1 MREVRN
7 EHGYDLER
15 GDLHHAML
23 IRYRLVRCCRSH
35 EGVGAVIS
43 YRNYLDLKK
52 IRPIV
57 IERTTK
63 RKGDKVITSSYK
75 KAEVVK

>member
-1 MREVRN
+1 
-7 EHGYDLER
+7 
-15 GDLHHAML
+15 
-23 IRYRLVRCCRSH
+23 
-35 EGVGAVIS
+35 VIS
-43 YRNYLDLKK
+43 YRDYLDLKK

-63 RKGDKVITSSYK
+63 RKGDKVITSSYR

>member
-1 MREVRN
+1 LREVRN
-7 EHGYDLER
+7 EHHLER
-15 GDLHHAML
+15 SNRHHALL

-43 YRNYLDLKK
+43 YRDYLDLKK

-63 RKGDKVITSSYK
+63 RKGDKVITSSYR

>member
-1 MREVRN
+1 LREVRN
-7 EHGYDLER
+7 EHHLER
-15 GDLHHAML
+15 SNRHHALL

-43 YRNYLDLKK
+43 YRDYLDLKK